1 MPKRSK
7 KSKGIKKDK
16 KSTDGSSTRRE
27 EGGGNNATGYSNY
40 PMLEMMNS
48 MLSDALQTVQSG
60 GNVGE
65 GEQQQSR
72 VPSRNNNDN
81 VGSGGDA
88 LIDMLQGM
96 MSENMKHYVS
106 FEPGTNCRHGHQI
119 PTIDC
124 QVGMECI
131 SGYEDALNMSA
142 DARFKICT
150 NNDEPKFTSPDEA
163 AVTSPS
169 PLWHKKVLHL
179 MRVCYMQC
187 CSTYDVFL
195 RCILTNDY
203 LLNLSYSW
211 IFYNLLYS
219 YFKDNVAM

>member
-1 MPKRSK
+1 
-7 KSKGIKKDK
+7 
-16 KSTDGSSTRRE
+16 
-27 EGGGNNATGYSNY
+27 
-40 PMLEMMNS
+40 
-48 MLSDALQTVQSG
+48 
-60 GNVGE
+60 
-65 GEQQQSR
+65 
-72 VPSRNNNDN
+72 
-81 VGSGGDA
+81 
-88 LIDMLQGM
+88 MLQSM

-106 FEPGTNCRHGHQI
+106 FKPGTNCRHGHQI

-150 NNDEPKFTSPDEA
+150 VNDESKFTSPDEA

-195 RCILTNDY
+195 RCILTNDN
-203 LLNLSYSW
+203 LLNLSYSLILYIYCTHISRIMLPCKW
-211 IFYNLLYS
+211 GGAALL
-219 YFKDNVAM
+219 FHVHLDVRKLTLLLPL

>member
-7 KSKGIKKDK
+7 KSKGKKKDK

-27 EGGGNNATGYSNY
+27 EECGNNSTGGANY

-48 MLSDALQTVQSG
+48 MLSDALQNIQSA

-65 GEQQQSR
+65 GEHQRSR
-72 VPSRNNNDN
+72 VPTRNNNDN

-88 LIDMLQGM
+88 FIDMMQSM

-106 FEPGTNCRHGHQI
+106 FKPGTNCRHGHQI

-142 DARFKICT
+142 DARFKLKT

-169 PLWHKKVLHL
+169 PMWHKKVLHL
-179 MRVCYMQC
+179 IRVNIP
-187 CSTYDVFL
+187 L
-195 RCILTNDY
+195 
-203 LLNLSYSW
+203 
-211 IFYNLLYS
+211 FY
-219 YFKDNVAM
+219 V